1 MRIFHTGIPNSLRK
15 YRYREFVRH
24 LYILRGFQC
33 QIGYSESAVRYSV
46 NTYAGFVRQKTASG
60 IQIDGFNAERIV
72 QFYIRRIILLSLLIL
87 IRAGNIVYQAIDSG
101 NFSNGSV

>member
-87 IRAGNIVYQAIDSG
+87 IRAGKHRVPGY
-101 NFSNGSV
+101 